1 MFGGVRRS
9 VPGSSIRNSYAKA
22 SLSWRTLH
30 GWNCRLPARNISGCI
45 VMVEIT
51 DSTQAAGAIAGEIS
65 GEYEDNRFVSDTL
78 AGVDRISYKGKA
90 EKISYE
96 ELQAIEG
103 IPEEFL
109 ELKLSFVADGVTVKE
124 TTFAYGESFGA
135 DIFPMIPEKDGC
147 YIQWDKSGDDLKNL
161 TCDTRVTASYEPYV
175 TTLAS
180 EEESEGKPLFLVQG
194 QFRDGD
200 EITVEDVKTSG
211 QDKGTVTECREY
223 PDSGRSGGY
232 AYGALAHSGGIE
244 GRIYRLYG
252 YWKRLGEGGLRDE
265 RKLSLLHNA

>member
-1 MFGGVRRS
+1 M
-9 VPGSSIRNSYAKA
+9 
-22 SLSWRTLH
+22 
-30 GWNCRLPARNISGCI
+30 
-45 VMVEIT
+45 
-51 DSTQAAGAIAGEIS
+51 
-65 GEYEDNRFVSDTL
+65 
-78 AGVDRISYKGKA
+78 
-90 EKISYE
+90 
-96 ELQAIEG
+96 
-103 IPEEFL
+103 
-109 ELKLSFVADGVTVKE
+109 KLSFVADGVTVKE

-211 QDKGTVTECREY
+211 QDKETVTECRSIRI
-223 PDSGRSGGY
+223 PADPADTHTVR
-232 AYGALAHSGGIE
+232 GGIE